1 MITIPKP
8 KYIQRKKPA
17 EQSEE
22 DFKKEIYYRQTHF
35 LSCAIERVMLG

>member
-22 DFKKEIYYRQTHF
+22 DFKNEIHWRQSHSLTD
-35 LSCAIERVMLG
+35 AIERVMLG